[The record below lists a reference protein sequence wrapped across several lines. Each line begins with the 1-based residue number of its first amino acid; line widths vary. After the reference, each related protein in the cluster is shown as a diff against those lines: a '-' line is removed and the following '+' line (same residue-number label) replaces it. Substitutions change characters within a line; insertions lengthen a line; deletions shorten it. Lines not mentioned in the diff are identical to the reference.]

1 MEAMDAMDDVNMN
14 NIEDF
19 FGNDWESKFKVLIST
34 FIYCKSKYSILYSF
48 DSPDEIQI
56 PNENP
61 HDDSTLDVKLDSGVN
76 PNDGNQQLLEP
87 KNELGQ
93 DMKQDHDQKPNLML
107 SVNMSGL
114 GHQVKLD
121 PNCDTG
127 NMQMQMQLHNT
138 SDEVCSKSLQK

>member
-1 MEAMDAMDDVNMN
+1 M
-14 NIEDF
+14 
-19 FGNDWESKFKVLIST
+19 
-34 FIYCKSKYSILYSF
+34 
-48 DSPDEIQI
+48 
-56 PNENP
+56 
-61 HDDSTLDVKLDSGVN
+61 DSGGN
-76 PNDGNQQLLEP
+76 QNDGNQQLLEP

-138 SDEVCSKSLQK
+138 SDEVCSKSVEERVIFLLNNFLSNCSFSLAK